1 MLNETY
7 RAMLGH
13 KSVIRETFM
22 YGKQRA
28 AEIGYENVF
37 DYSLGNPS
45 VPCPDKFTKAM
56 QTLLAEEEPVALHGY
71 CPSQGDPGFRT
82 AVAAHLAKTFGLPY
96 EQKDIFPTTGAAGAI
111 AHAIRAV
118 TKPGDEVLTFAPY
131 FPEYGPYVEGTG
143 AVLKVVPPQAPA
155 FQPNLDA
162 FEEMLTENVTCVL
175 INTPN
180 NPTGV
185 VYSAET
191 LTRLADILTE
201 KSKAFG
207 HNIFLVSDEPYRDI
221 AFDGK
226 KVPYPAAFYPHTL
239 TCFSFSKSLSLPGE
253 RLGYVAVRPGCEGED
268 VLVDMMAQISRFT
281 GHNCPPSIIQKATA
295 ECLDVTSDLSV
306 YETNMDLLYDKL
318 TELGFEVERP
328 GGTFYIFPKAL
339 EEDANAFC
347 LKAREFDLL
356 LVPSDT
362 FGVKGYVRFA
372 YCIDT
377 EKVKRSLPA
386 LEKLAAAYKNL
397 SVSLTL
403 ASSPVSGEPNRIYLL
418 REVQNA
424 SAPRISPPE
433 HAPGQLRQPERPV
446 GLRHH
451 PELGVPG
458 KVGRRYPRT
467 LFARGES
474 LRREPD
480 TAARPVAPLPPHLH
494 APGGGGRARPAPLR
508 GGGLRLR
515 GGGQWPSGR
524 GTPGRLLALHAGHHR
539 PAPPAGT

>member
-7 RAMLGH
+7 RAMLGN

-45 VPCPDKFTKAM
+45 VPCPEKFTAAM
-56 QTLLAEEEPVALHGY
+56 QDPAGQEEPVTLHGY

-96 EQKDIFPTTGAAGAI
+96 EQKHIFPTTGAAGAI

-118 TKPGDEVLTFAPY
+118 TQPGDEVLTFAPY

-162 FEEMLTENVTCVL
+162 FEQMLTEKVTCVL

-191 LTRLADILTE
+191 LTRLAEILTE
-201 KSKAFG
+201 KSRAFG

-226 KVPYPAAFYPHTL
+226 GALPGGVLPPHPDL
-239 TCFSFSKSLSLPGE
+239 LLLSKSLSLPGE
-253 RLGYVAVRPGCEGED
+253 RLGYVAVRPGCEGEE

-281 GHNCPPSIIQKATA
+281 GHNCPPSIIQRAVSR
-295 ECLDVTSDLSV
+295 CLDVTSDLSV
-306 YETNMDLLYDKL
+306 YETNMNLLYDKL
-318 TELGFEVERP
+318 TALGFEVERP

-347 LKAREFDLL
+347 RRPGNL
-356 LVPSDT
+356 T
-362 FGVKGYVRFA
+362 
-372 YCIDT
+372 CCWC
-377 EKVKRSLPA
+377 PA
-386 LEKLAAAYKNL
+386 TPLA
-397 SVSLTL
+397 
-403 ASSPVSGEPNRIYLL
+403 
-418 REVQNA
+418 
-424 SAPRISPPE
+424 
-433 HAPGQLRQPERPV
+433 
-446 GLRHH
+446 
-451 PELGVPG
+451 
-458 KVGRRYPRT
+458 
-467 LFARGES
+467 
-474 LRREPD
+474 
-480 TAARPVAPLPPHLH
+480 
-494 APGGGGRARPAPLR
+494 
-508 GGGLRLR
+508 
-515 GGGQWPSGR
+515 
-524 GTPGRLLALHAGHHR
+524 
-539 PAPPAGT
+539 